1 MRRNFLKQ
9 YLLDYMQDNSAQNG
23 LLIAQAPTGYGKS
36 YQTVQAIY
44 DYVHSSTFCG
54 RVLFV
59 TPLIK
64 NLPVDDLKKAYQE
77 HGNADAFDRE
87 VLVLK
92 SNLDCVLDASLE
104 TLVPASFQT
113 AAFTTLV
120 SGIKQWKALCRGTD
134 PCLRQAADEQ
144 KDLLRQ
150 KLEPAFRQEIHKL
163 LRKKIPAGTEARY
176 QAIEYNSRYQWIG
189 KLYPAVFTRRAKVL
203 FLTVRKLMGKND
215 PIAEL
220 SYKFL
225 SERMLNGSVLC
236 LDEFDASKKDI
247 SQALIE
253 DAEKLSSDYLDL
265 FLQIHSRF
273 QSHQFNQLLTQTHLE
288 LDASRRQTFAALRE
302 QSEQIFQ
309 KNALFYSIKTAET
322 VTDNTRNF
330 LFHDTSYRTVLSG
343 NKTHIRTVQDDSR
356 QQVVIH
362 FDTKE
367 EYNQHRDDSQ
377 VGIHAMLRSIYK
389 FLCNFQR
396 YVQDWSRKYA
406 QHVNAER
413 SSYADL
419 YTLPQAQQTIYREFG
434 LHKTQIDM
442 MLSEISETRYVP
454 NHSSVTTPDLS
465 FYANGFQLFEFVDD
479 DQHQSQ
485 TQLLYFQMSNTAE
498 KVMLFLAR
506 HARVIGLSATAALPT
521 VTGNYDL
528 SYLKQ
533 ELGPQ
538 YQELPADVQARI
550 RTELQ
555 DSWVPY
561 EGGRIQVQ
569 TEVVDRNFSGLNAE
583 ERLSRFLPKKLLCSC
598 VIQLEN
604 LTANTYCQNRYCN
617 ILSAFDTF
625 WHNPDIRSF
634 LCLNEA
640 LPKSGSSAFNFDF
653 LQKQFDRMGECIA
666 PGCKAHLLV
675 LQSGDAFESNK
686 DNLLTRLGAG
696 EKLFIFSSYNTLGAG
711 QNLPYP
717 VPEGISLVSLPST
730 HGSDDPRYAKKDID
744 ALYLGDITNLV
755 ENRFS
760 EDTFSRKELFSFCAK
775 IESLYQNNEISA
787 DTLDDL
793 LKAGITHMT
802 TSKPSN
808 AGTSLKSVES
818 IRRQA
823 TRDIVQA
830 VGRICRTFQKSQII
844 HLLTTQAVLDSM
856 DPVCLQ
862 GSTLCPEMQALL
874 RLCPESKPAPAKN
887 RILNTAERISSQGNR
902 HILQLLTN
910 DWTPNSMQLWKD
922 LRDIVLR
929 IPCAEQEQWE
939 TIPILHCYYIPT
951 LDRKPSYLYAQ
962 KGDFA
967 DIYLSASGEADE
979 LRQRCPDGYLME
991 VSAED
996 ARLEQILAY
1005 PGMRD
1010 YFVKQ
1015 GWATSFSHCAYIL
1028 SPALFHNIYKG
1039 ALGEVA
1045 GKFILENQLGISL
1058 TEIDDP
1064 ACFELFDYKIS
1075 DSAYVDF
1082 KHWKP
1087 RMYMNQ
1093 SQMQEKCRKKLEQ
1106 LHGERVY
1113 IINLFQSSGFQSN
1126 STADGRIIEI
1136 SGLLQENGT
1145 LNPQAI
1151 ELLRKEIKC

>member
-1 MRRNFLKQ
+1 
-9 YLLDYMQDNSAQNG
+9 MQNNSVQNG

-44 DYVHSSTFCG
+44 DYVHSSTFRG
-54 RVLFV
+54 QVLFV

-77 HGNADAFDRE
+77 HGNAAAFDQE

-92 SNLDCVLDASLE
+92 SNLDCVLEAPLE

-113 AAFTTLV
+113 DAFTALV
-120 SGIKQWKALCRGTD
+120 SGIRQWKALRRGTD
-134 PCLRQAADEQ
+134 LCLRQAADEQ

-150 KLEPAFRQEIHKL
+150 KLEPAFRWEIHKQ
-163 LRKKIPAGTEARY
+163 LRKEIPAGTEARY
-176 QAIEYNSRYQWIG
+176 QAIEHDSRYQWIG
-189 KLYPAVFTRRAKVL
+189 ELYPAVFTRRAKVL
-203 FLTVRKLMGKND
+203 FLTVRKLMSKND
-215 PIAEL
+215 PIAEP
-220 SYKFL
+220 SYQFL
-225 SERMLNGSVLC
+225 SEHMLNDSVLC

-247 SQALIE
+247 LQALIE

-288 LDASRRQTFAALRE
+288 LDASRHQTFAMLQE

-322 VTDNTRNF
+322 ITDNTRNF

-343 NKTHIRTVQDDSR
+343 NKTHIRTVQDDDR

-362 FDTKE
+362 FDTKA
-367 EYNQHRDDSQ
+367 EYEKHRSDSQ

-389 FLCNFQR
+389 FLCDFQR

-406 QHVNAER
+406 QQINAER
-413 SSYADL
+413 SPNADS

-434 LHKTQIDM
+434 LHETQIDM
-442 MLSEISETRYVP
+442 MLSEISGARYAS

-465 FYANGFQLFEFVDD
+465 FYASGFQLFEFVDD

-498 KVMLFLAR
+498 KVMLFLSR

-533 ELGPQ
+533 ELGLQ
-538 YQELPADVQARI
+538 YQELPADVQTRI

-561 EGGRIQVQ
+561 ADGRIQVQ
-569 TEVVDRNFSGLNAE
+569 TEVVDRNFAGLDAE
-583 ERLSRFLPKKLLCSC
+583 ERLKTFLPKKMLHPC
-598 VIQLEN
+598 VTQLEH
-604 LTANTYCQNRYCN
+604 LPASTYCQNRYCN
-617 ILSAFDTF
+617 ILSAFNTF
-625 WHNPDIRSF
+625 WHNSDIHSF

-640 LPKSGSSAFNFDF
+640 LPKSGNPAFDLDF
-653 LQKQFDRMGECIA
+653 LRTQFTRMGACIA
-666 PGCKAHLLV
+666 PGCKADLLV
-675 LQSGDAFESNK
+675 LQSSDAFESAK
-686 DNLLTRLGAG
+686 GNLAARLGAG

-711 QNLPYP
+711 QNLQYP
-717 VPEGISLVSLPST
+717 VPEGISLVSLPSA
-730 HGSDDPRYAKKDID
+730 HGSDDPRYAKKDMD

-760 EDTFSRKELFSFCAK
+760 EETFSRKDLFSFCTK
-775 IESLYQNNEISA
+775 VESLYQNNEISA
-787 DTLDDL
+787 DALDDL

-802 TSKPSN
+802 SVKSLN
-808 AGTSLKSVES
+808 AGKSLKSAES

-830 VGRICRTFQKSQII
+830 VGRICRTFRKPQTI
-844 HLLTTQAVLDSM
+844 HLLTTQAVLDYM
-856 DPVCLQ
+856 DPTCLQ

-874 RLCPESKPAPAKN
+874 RLCPEPKTTPTKN
-887 RILNTAERISSQGNR
+887 RLLNAAERIASQGNR
-902 HILQLLTN
+902 YILQILAN
-910 DWTPNSMQLWKD
+910 DWTPNSMQLWKN

-929 IPCAEQEQWE
+929 TPCADQEQWE
-939 TIPILHCYYIPT
+939 NVPVLHCYYIPAI
-951 LDRKPSYLYAQ
+951 DRKPSYLYAQ
-962 KGDFA
+962 KGDFS
-967 DIYLSASGEADE
+967 DIYLSASGDASE

-991 VSAED
+991 VSVKD

-1015 GWATSFSHCAYIL
+1015 GWATSFVPCDYIL

-1045 GKFILENQLGISL
+1045 GKFILEDQLGIPL

-1075 DSAYVDF
+1075 DSVYVDF

-1087 RMYMNQ
+1087 RMYMSQ
-1093 SQMQEKCRKKLEQ
+1093 AQMQEKCRNKLEQ
-1106 LHGERVY
+1106 LRGERVY
-1113 IINLFQSSGFQSN
+1113 IINLLHSSGFQSS
-1126 STADGRIIEI
+1126 STADGRIVEI

-1151 ELLRKEIKC
+1151 ELLRREVKC

>member
-1 MRRNFLKQ
+1 MRRDFLKQ

-36 YQTVQAIY
+36 YQTIQAIY

-54 RVLFV
+54 QVLFV

-64 NLPVDDLKKAYQE
+64 NLPIDDLRNAYKE
-77 HGNADAFDRE
+77 HENADAFDRE

-92 SNLDCVLDASLE
+92 SNLDCVLDAPLE

-113 AAFTTLV
+113 AAFTALV
-120 SGIKQWKALCRGTD
+120 NGIGQWKALCRGVD
-134 PCLRQAADEQ
+134 PCLRQAASAQ
-144 KDLLRQ
+144 KDILRQ
-150 KLEPAFRQEIHKL
+150 KLEPVFRWEIHKQ
-163 LRKKIPAGTEARY
+163 LRKEIPAGTEARY
-176 QAIEYNSRYQWIG
+176 QAIEYDSRYQWIG

-215 PIAEL
+215 PIAEP

-225 SERMLNGSVLC
+225 SERMLNGSILC
-236 LDEFDASKKDI
+236 MDEFDASKKDI
-247 SQALIE
+247 LQALIE

-330 LFHDTSYRTVLSG
+330 LFHDTSYRAVLSG

-362 FDTKE
+362 FDTKA
-367 EYNQHRDDSQ
+367 EYNQHRNDSQ

-389 FLCNFQR
+389 FLCDFQR

-406 QHVNAER
+406 QQINAKR
-413 SSYADL
+413 SFNADL

-442 MLSEISETRYVP
+442 MLSEISGTHYTS
-454 NHSSVTTPDLS
+454 NHSSVTMPDLS
-465 FYANGFQLFEFVDD
+465 FYASGFQLFEFVDD

-498 KVMLFLAR
+498 KVMLFLSQ
-506 HARVIGLSATAALPT
+506 HARVIGLSATAAIPT

-538 YQELPADVQARI
+538 YQELPADVHARI

-561 EGGRIQVQ
+561 EDGRIQVQ
-569 TEVVDRNFSGLNAE
+569 TEVVDRNFFGLDAE
-583 ERLSRFLPKKLLCSC
+583 ERLKIFLPKKLLRSC
-598 VIQLEN
+598 VTQLKN
-604 LTANTYCQNRYCN
+604 LTADTYCQNRYCN

-625 WHNPDIRSF
+625 WHDPNIRSF

-640 LPKSGSSAFNFDF
+640 LPKSGSPAFDLDF
-653 LQKQFDRMGECIA
+653 LQTQFTRMGEYIA
-666 PGCKAHLLV
+666 PGCNADLLI
-675 LQSGDAFESNK
+675 LQSGDAFESEK
-686 DNLLTRLGAG
+686 DNLVARLGAG

-711 QNLPYP
+711 QNLQYP
-717 VPEGISLVSLPST
+717 VPEDISLVSLPST
-730 HGSDDPRYAKKDID
+730 HGSSDPRYAKKDMD

-755 ENRFS
+755 ENLFS
-760 EDTFSRKELFSFCAK
+760 EDTFSRKELFSFCTK

-787 DTLDDL
+787 SELDHL

-802 TSKPSN
+802 AVKSLT
-808 AGTSLKSVES
+808 AGISLKSAES
-818 IRRQA
+818 IRRQT

-830 VGRICRTFQKSQII
+830 VGRICRTFRKPQII
-844 HLLTTQAVLDSM
+844 HLLTTQAVLDNI

-862 GSTLCPEMQALL
+862 DSTLCPEMQALL
-874 RLCPESKPAPAKN
+874 RLCPKPKTTPTKN
-887 RILNTAERISSQGNR
+887 HILNAAERIASQGNR
-902 HILQLLTN
+902 YILQILTN

-922 LRDIVLR
+922 LRDIVLHL
-929 IPCAEQEQWE
+929 PCAEQAQWE
-939 TIPILHCYYIPT
+939 TIPVLHCYYTPT

-962 KGDFA
+962 KGDFSN
-967 DIYLSASGEADE
+967 IYLSASGEASE

-991 VSAED
+991 VSAAD

-1015 GWATSFSHCAYIL
+1015 GWATSFAPCDYIL

-1045 GKFILENQLGISL
+1045 GKFILEDQMGIPL
-1058 TEIDDP
+1058 TEIDNP
-1064 ACFELFDYKIS
+1064 AYFELFDYKIS
-1075 DSAYVDF
+1075 DSVYVDF

-1087 RMYMNQ
+1087 RMHMNQ
-1093 SQMQEKCRKKLEQ
+1093 AQMQEKCRKKLEQ

-1113 IINLFQSSGFQSN
+1113 IINLFHSDGFQSN
-1126 STADGRIIEI
+1126 STADGCIVEI

-1151 ELLRKEIKC
+1151 ELLRREVKC